1 MSRKAI
7 IATLGLLAAL
17 NILGVAVDLSRASK
31 AATPSFQELIDNP
44 DFARA
49 VKAIAEQCRVNVDI
63 GRQQRWSLKD
73 GINGID
79 DKVLGLTA
87 KLMSISRPTAF
98 WIGVLVTAIA
108 AVALLREV
116 LLPFVAGMVLAYLLN
131 PLATRIER
139 LGVRRSLATLAIIL
153 LAATIFVVLLILA
166 LPMVVREL
174 AHFIES
180 LPLYTRRLH
189 SLAIHCIVLLRGTPQ
204 TEAIK

>member
-1 MSRKAI
+1 
-7 IATLGLLAAL
+7 
-17 NILGVAVDLSRASK
+17 
-31 AATPSFQELIDNP
+31 
-44 DFARA
+44 
-49 VKAIAEQCRVNVDI
+49 
-63 GRQQRWSLKD
+63 
-73 GINGID
+73 
-79 DKVLGLTA
+79 
-87 KLMSISRPTAF
+87 
-98 WIGVLVTAIA
+98 VLVTAIA

-116 LLPFVAGMVLAYLLN
+116 LLPFVAGMVLAYPLN

-139 LGVRRSLATLAIIL
+139 LGVRRSLATLAIIR